1 MTDGLVEA
9 SQTAKPHQPH
19 YDTNLVRQKLERT
32 LDFKQAGDTYR
43 AFEDWERN
51 DLINNLVG
59 ALIQCDIRIQDKM
72 VEYFT
77 NADEDY
83 GRRVREGLEQE
94 KRDSDA
100 TARERAVEGAEQMGH
115 EADPY

>member
-19 YDTNLVRQKLERT
+19 YDANLVRQKLDRT

-83 GRRVREGLEQE
+83 GRRVREGLEQ
-94 KRDSDA
+94 
-100 TARERAVEGAEQMGH
+100 ARKGSNETVREQAVEDANRMGH

>member
-1 MTDGLVEA
+1 
-9 SQTAKPHQPH
+9 
-19 YDTNLVRQKLERT
+19 
-32 LDFKQAGDTYR
+32 DTYR

-83 GRRVREGLEQE
+83 GRRVREGLEQ
-94 KRDSDA
+94 
-100 TARERAVEGAEQMGH
+100 ARKGSNETVREQAVEDADRMGH
-115 EADPY
+115 EADP